1 MKGYVMKKIFMMLLL
16 CFIFVKAADENAHY
30 GVYRDAKL
38 RMEIEKE
45 FITNL
50 KPQNPDD
57 VRTGGYAKF
66 RATLLSND
74 KAVLKE
80 LETKMDIVRS
90 IILDVISGFM
100 AVELQSPQGRAKFAN
115 VATTSI
121 NAILTDGNVLGM
133 VFGDFVIQP

>member
-1 MKGYVMKKIFMMLLL
+1 MKGYVMKRLFMMLLL
-16 CFIFVKAADENAHY
+16 CFIFAKAADENSY
-30 GVYRDAKL
+30 YRVYRDAKL

-45 FITNL
+45 FVTIL

-57 VRTGGYAKF
+57 VKTGGYAKF
-66 RATLLSND
+66 RVTLLSND

-133 VFGDFVIQP
+133 AFGDFVIQP

>member
-1 MKGYVMKKIFMMLLL
+1 
-16 CFIFVKAADENAHY
+16 
-30 GVYRDAKL
+30 
-38 RMEIEKE
+38 MEIEKE
-45 FITNL
+45 FVTIL

-57 VRTGGYAKF
+57 VKTGGYAKF
-66 RATLLSND
+66 RVTLLSND

-133 VFGDFVIQP
+133 AFGDFVIQP

>member
-1 MKGYVMKKIFMMLLL
+1 MKGYVMKRLFMMLLL
-16 CFIFVKAADENAHY
+16 CFIFAKAADENSY
-30 GVYRDAKL
+30 YRVYRDAKL

-45 FITNL
+45 FVTIL

-57 VRTGGYAKF
+57 VKTGGYEKF
-66 RATLLSND
+66 RVTLLSND

-133 VFGDFVIQP
+133 AFGDFVIQP